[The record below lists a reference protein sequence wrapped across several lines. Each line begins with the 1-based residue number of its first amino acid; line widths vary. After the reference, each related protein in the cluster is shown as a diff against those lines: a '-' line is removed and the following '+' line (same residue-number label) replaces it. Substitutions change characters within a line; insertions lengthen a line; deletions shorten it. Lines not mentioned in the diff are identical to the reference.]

1 MNRRALA
8 TVAGT
13 AAIAVSLSTEPIRA
27 SGHGP
32 VFGAATP
39 TLGKG
44 GWSFDQAWMGQVMK
58 GPADAGAMLR
68 SMISVG
74 ITEKVQLSGSVP
86 IPLGRSAGMP
96 SGRMAAMMSGHRDV
110 EALLGWRFQTR
121 PVGAGARLESTVY
134 VGGSIPVDRRRGGI
148 STSPA
153 GYVSITTGYASR
165 SHYFWAGASHQRNTE
180 RAGDR
185 LGSVTSYSL
194 VYGYRPPAW
203 RLEYPKPDLRF
214 FIEAVGDET
223 GRALHRGTSMPDSGG
238 RAVLVGPSVLL
249 LYKAYGIEGGMLFP
263 VYQRTGRMQPEER
276 FRFGV
281 NFTYFF
287 WPGKGKGH

>member
-1 MNRRALA
+1 MLRTLSA
-8 TVAGT
+8 TVFVT
-13 AAIAVSLSTEPIRA
+13 AAATVFSTASLHA

-44 GWSFDQAWMGQVMK
+44 AWSFDQAWMGQVLD
-58 GPADAGAMLR
+58 GPADAGAVLR
-68 SMISVG
+68 SMIG
-74 ITEKVQLSGSVP
+74 YGLTEKVQLSGSLP
-86 IPLGRSAGMP
+86 IPLGGNGGLAP
-96 SGRMAAMMSGHRDV
+96 GRMAAMMSGNRDF

-121 PVGAGARLESTVY
+121 PVGEGARVESTLF
-134 VGGSIPVDRRRGGI
+134 VGGAVPFDEQRGSI

-153 GYVSITTGYASR
+153 GYVSVTTGYASR
-165 SHYFWAGASHQRNTE
+165 SHYFWVGAGYQRNVM
-180 RAGDR
+180 RSGDQ

-194 VYGYRPPAW
+194 VYGFRPPAW
-203 RLEYPKPDLRF
+203 RLDYPKPDLRF
-214 FIEAVGDET
+214 FVEAVGDKTSKSIHQREAMPNT
-223 GRALHRGTSMPDSGG
+223 GGHV
-238 RAVLVGPSVLL
+238 VLVGPTLLL
-249 LYKAYGIEGGMLFP
+249 LYKAYGVEGGVMVP
-263 VYQRTGRMQPEER
+263 VYQRTNGIQPQER

>member
-1 MNRRALA
+1 MRAERLVVATAALA
-8 TVAGT
+8 VL
-13 AAIAVSLSTEPIRA
+13 LSAEPMRA

-68 SMISVG
+68 SMISFG
-74 ITEKVQLSGSVP
+74 ITEKVQLSGSLP
-86 IPLGRSAGMP
+86 IPLGGGIGMP

-121 PVGAGARLESTVY
+121 PVGEGARLESTVY
-134 VGGSIPVDRRRGGI
+134 VGGSIPFDRRRGGI

-153 GYVSITTGYASR
+153 GYASITTGYASR
-165 SHYFWAGASHQRNTE
+165 SHYFWVGASHQRNAE
-180 RAGDR
+180 RSGDR

-214 FIEAVGDET
+214 FIEAVGDNT

-238 RAVLVGPSVLL
+238 HVVLVGPSVLL

-263 VYQRTGRMQPEER
+263 VYQRTGSMQSEER
-276 FRFGV
+276 LRFGV